1 MYEFHIPLALVLL
14 VYMIGGGICYVVYGL
29 TMMSGQLP
37 PKRLSYHQECITTV
51 LAVFWP
57 FTLPFYGV
65 IWLWCCVKI
74 GWDFLVYLRDSLSEV
89 VFDIHKWLNR

>member
-1 MYEFHIPLALVLL
+1 MYEFHLL
-14 VYMIGGGICYVVYGL
+14 LFFVVWGYVFGGAISYILYGL
-29 TMMSGQLP
+29 TIMAGEKP
-37 PKRLSYHQECITTV
+37 PKRLSYHQECIITV

-65 IWLWCCVKI
+65 FWLLCCIKLC
-74 GWDFLVYLRDSLSEV
+74 WDFLVYLRDSLSEV